1 MIGGTRVKKKNSKES
16 ERRKSNSE
24 VINDWENKSKKK
36 GKK

>member
-1 MIGGTRVKKKNSKES
+1 MQRKIGENRSKES